1 MTIMLN
7 LFKQYRHISLFI
19 LFLLISLALLSLN
32 QPVKEKL
39 PESTNMLERG
49 LLVVLQPFQR
59 MVSAVVDYGENIWG
73 RYIALV
79 NLSEE
84 NERLE
89 REIKRLRAEKNRY
102 AENALAYE
110 RLKGT
115 LDLVKDRRFSS
126 ILASV
131 IGHDP
136 TNHSNT
142 VIVNRGAEHG
152 VQESWPVITQDGIVG
167 VTVGVSAKSSKVLL
181 LIDPN
186 CNVAA
191 LIQRTRDQ
199 GVVGGLS
206 RQDAYTMKYVNRR
219 SDIRQGAI
227 FNVTAYALAE
237 LAKED
242 IPGYVLTDQTL
253 KKLEENFFPPD
264 ILIILEQIKDIPYQ
278 NQQRFVRALEATLGK
293 EQADWYEG
301 GILQYA
307 KAGVLL
313 KLQALKDR
321 QFSSEQEFLT
331 SLEQTIGREATLQYQ
346 QAIFRHTREEEIVI
360 SSGLG
365 GIFPKGLIIGTVS
378 KVLKQNYG
386 LFQQIEVT
394 PSVDFSKLEE
404 VLIIRRDDTTAAQ

>member
-1 MTIMLN
+1 MLN
-7 LFKQYRHISLFI
+7 LLTRYRHISLFI
-19 LFLLISLALLSLN
+19 LFLLISLALLSLD
-32 QPVKEKL
+32 QPVTETL
-39 PESTNMLERG
+39 PESSNMLERG
-49 LLVVLQPFQR
+49 LLVVLQPFQH
-59 MVSAVVDYGENIWG
+59 MVSAVVGYGENIWG

-84 NERLE
+84 NERLQE
-89 REIKRLRAEKNRY
+89 EIKRLRAEKNRY

-115 LDLVKDRRFSS
+115 LDLVKDRRFAS

-142 VIVNRGAEHG
+142 IIVNRGAEHG
-152 VQESWPVITQDGIVG
+152 VKESWPVITQDGIVG
-167 VTVGVSAKSSKVLL
+167 VTVSVSAKSSKVLL

-206 RQDAYTMKYVNRR
+206 RQDAYSMKYVNRR

-227 FNVTAYALAE
+227 FNVTTQALTE
-237 LAKED
+237 LAKEN
-242 IPGYVLTDQTL
+242 IPGYVLTENTL
-253 KKLEENFFPPD
+253 KALEENFIPPD
-264 ILIILEQIKDIPYQ
+264 ILIILEQIKDAPYQ
-278 NQQRFVRALEATLGK
+278 NQQHFVRALETTLGK
-293 EQADWYEG
+293 EQANWYKG
-301 GILQYA
+301 GILQHA
-307 KAGVLL
+307 RAGVLL
-313 KLQALKDR
+313 KLYSLKGR

-331 SLEQTIGREATLQYQ
+331 ALENTIGPEEVVKYQ

-386 LFQQIEVT
+386 LFQQIDVA

-404 VLIIRRDDTTAAQ
+404 VLIIRRDDAVTAQ